1 MIILLLLS
9 RDIEVNLGP
18 LDVCLIMS
26 PHIVAEH
33 HRAVLC
39 DICSKWY
46 HAKSVDIS
54 VEHYESSSFQD
65 DFNWLCK
72 FPKKVW

>member
-1 MIILLLLS
+1 
-9 RDIEVNLGP
+9 
-18 LDVCLIMS
+18 MS
-26 PHIVAEH
+26 SHIIVAEH

-39 DICSKWY
+39 DVCSEWY
-46 HAKSVDIS
+46 RAKTVGIS
-54 VEHYESSSFQD
+54 VEHYESLSFQD